1 MIFTFKIEPNDTFTI
16 DECEKVIDFSNS
28 KSFSYT
34 FWNLRNRYNSW
45 YDTRAIDLL
54 YISMAVFAADRLYL
68 RDDAVDAW
76 SREYQLYI
84 PVINKDIFEK
94 NNHLLQEMLSFLTGD
109 YWEIHFR
116 ERAYTVR
123 NFSQGSK
130 SKKL

>member
-1 MIFTFKIEPNDTFTI
+1 MIFTFRIEPNDTFTI

-28 KSFSYT
+28 ESFSYT
-34 FWNLRNRYNSW
+34 FWNLRDCYNSW

-84 PVINKDIFEK
+84 PVINKEIFESVQPYK
-94 NNHLLQEMLSFLTGD
+94 GD
-109 YWEIHFR
+109 TLFFIR
-116 ERAYTVR
+116 EY
-123 NFSQGSK
+123 
-130 SKKL
+130 